1 MKVSIIPVTS
11 YQQNCSLLVCEK
23 TGKAALIDPGGD
35 VEVLCAEIKQQNVS
49 LELIILT
56 HGHLDHVGGTAELAA
71 LFAVPI
77 IGPHHDDEFLITAI
91 PSQCQRFGF
100 APVKTFAPTRWL
112 KHGDTVQFGEQVLE
126 VLHCPGHT
134 PGHIVLFHR
143 PLQLAFV
150 GDVLFKNS
158 IGRTDLPRGN
168 HHQLIASIKQH
179 LWGLGEEVTFIP
191 GHGEL
196 STFGA
201 EMRRNPFLQG

>member
-1 MKVSIIPVTS
+1 MKISIIPVTS
-11 YQQNCSLLVCEK
+11 YQQNCSLIVCEK

-49 LELIILT
+49 LEMIILT

-77 IGPHHDDEFLITAI
+77 IGPHYEDEFLITAI

-100 APVKTFAPTRWL
+100 APLEAFAPTRWL
-112 KHGDTVQFGEQVLE
+112 KHGDTVQFGEQILE

-143 PLQLAFV
+143 QLQLAFV

-158 IGRTDLPRGN
+158 IGRSDLPRGN
-168 HHQLIASIKQH
+168 HQQLIASIKQH